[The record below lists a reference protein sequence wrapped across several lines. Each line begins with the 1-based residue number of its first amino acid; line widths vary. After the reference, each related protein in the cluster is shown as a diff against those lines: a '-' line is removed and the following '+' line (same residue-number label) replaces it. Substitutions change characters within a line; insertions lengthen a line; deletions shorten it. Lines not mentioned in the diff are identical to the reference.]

1 MGLGGQSKMS
11 IDQRRF
17 RIGFALFSAVLAC
30 SAVAATPSVTAVLS
44 DSQPAMGQMVQLEI
58 KVSGAQSANVP
69 ETISID
75 GLEVHQT
82 GTSRQFEMHNFDVTS
97 SVTYNYTILPLKTG
111 RFKIPPQTVR
121 VGNDSLKT
129 PELVLNVA
137 QGSSGSVS
145 SSRQGAGQAAI
156 GNKLA
161 FADLVIAKKEAYVG
175 EMIPAEIRLGLDARV
190 HGRIQDGPDLSA
202 QGFTT
207 QKLQQPRESLENIGG
222 RTYQVYTFKTALSA
236 ARPGKFDLGPVTAK
250 ATIVV
255 PRRPSTSPRTRP
267 RSPFDVFNMDDP
279 FSDPFFA
286 DPFGSIGER
295 TELPIKSEPVSLNIK
310 SLPQNAPANFSGAV
324 GSFTMTVDAKPKS
337 VQVGDPITVTSTI
350 TGRGNFD
357 RMNSP
362 ALEDERG
369 WHKYPPSSKFKQ
381 DDDVGISGEKTF
393 EMVLA
398 PNEKKAAVPPLV
410 FAYFDPAKENYVTL
424 RNDAVPITVEGGS
437 APAPSVAAAPS
448 GPARA
453 ATPGAIVSTTPTPTN
468 KPADILYQMSELG
481 PRRSFAPIYA
491 RPIFWIVQLGPLAI
505 LLGFLGWKIRQSARR
520 DRARQRIIAREQEMA
535 DLLRQLRRGEVS
547 PQVYFSQAARVV
559 HLKTALAKNINPNA
573 VDAETVAKT
582 FHLDDNERA
591 KLRRLL
597 ERSDELTY
605 SGSGNGSEKVS
616 RDERDQVLSFLESL
630 RA

>member
-1 MGLGGQSKMS
+1 MS
-11 IDQRRF
+11 TDQRGF
-17 RIGFALFSAVLAC
+17 KIVFALVVIVLA
-30 SAVAATPSVTAVLS
+30 STAFAATPSVTAVLS
-44 DSQPAMGQMVQLEI
+44 DSQPPVGQMVQLQI

-69 ETISID
+69 ETIAID

-97 SVTYNYTILPLKTG
+97 SVTYNYTILPLKAG
-111 RFKIPPQTVR
+111 HFKIPPQTVR
-121 VGNDSLKT
+121 VGSESLKT
-129 PELVLNVA
+129 PELLLNVG
-137 QGSSGSVS
+137 QGSSGNAS
-145 SSRQGAGQAAI
+145 SSRQGPGQASV

-190 HGRIQDGPDLSA
+190 HGRLQDGPDLSA

-207 QKLQQPRESLENIGG
+207 QKFQQPRESLENIGG
-222 RTYQVYTFKTALSA
+222 RTYQVYTFKTALAA
-236 ARPGKFDLGPVTAK
+236 ARPGKFELGPVTAK

-255 PRRPSTSPRTRP
+255 PRRPSTSPRARP
-267 RSPFDVFNMDDP
+267 RSPFDLFNMDDP

-295 TELPIKSEPVSLNIK
+295 TELPITSEPVSLNIK
-310 SLPQNAPANFSGAV
+310 PLPPNAPANFSGAV
-324 GSFTMTVDAKPKS
+324 GSFSMTVDAKPKS
-337 VQVGDPITVTSTI
+337 VQVGDPITITSTI

-410 FAYFDPAKENYVTL
+410 FAYFDAVKENYATL
-424 RNDAVPITVEGGS
+424 RSDAVPITVEGGS
-437 APAPSVAAAPS
+437 VPPPSVAAAPS
-448 GPARA
+448 GAAKATSPAPTVS
-453 ATPGAIVSTTPTPTN
+453 ATPVPTN

-481 PRRSFAPIYA
+481 LRRSFAPIYA
-491 RPIFWIVQLGPLAI
+491 RPIFWIVQLVPLV
-505 LLGFLGWKIRQSARR
+505 LLFGLFGWKIRQSARGNR
-520 DRARQRIIAREQEMA
+520 ERQRIIAREQEMA

-547 PQVYFSQAARVV
+547 PQVYFSQAARFV

-573 VDAETVAKT
+573 VDADIVEKT
-582 FHLDDNERA
+582 FHLSDNERA

-605 SGSGNGSEKVS
+605 SGSGNGSDKIS